1 MWTDLIQ
8 ASVQKSGTQWSSQ
21 LLSFGCRR
29 LGLQFSSSTIQKPL
43 VWRPRA
49 ALRTSLS
56 RFFGSPPHPVALW
69 HILKR
74 WCLCKDLLLSIVCN
88 APKAGS
94 STRWSKDESA
104 LDSASASESMS
115 WRQKGIWIP
124 KTILSLPSPKSVGGA
139 RSLTAMSSRAVRC
152 NVTSGGGGWA

>member
-1 MWTDLIQ
+1 VLGKFVTENSACHIMCFEDRGSRPTAARSTRCGRRALASRLMKPRALRSSSGGGARRSAMWTDLIQ

-29 LGLQFSSSTIQKPL
+29 LGLQFASSTIQKPL

-88 APKAGS
+88 APGN
-94 STRWSKDESA
+94 
-104 LDSASASESMS
+104 
-115 WRQKGIWIP
+115 GILHP
-124 KTILSLPSPKSVGGA
+124 LVQG
-139 RSLTAMSSRAVRC
+139 
-152 NVTSGGGGWA
+152 